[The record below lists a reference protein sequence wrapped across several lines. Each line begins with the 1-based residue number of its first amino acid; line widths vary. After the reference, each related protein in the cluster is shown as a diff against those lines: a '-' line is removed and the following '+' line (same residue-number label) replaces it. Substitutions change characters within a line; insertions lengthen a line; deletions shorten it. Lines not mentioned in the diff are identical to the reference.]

1 MFRILLV
8 VAWLAVTIYAI
19 ADWARTP
26 EEEMPGRIPRIM
38 WLIIILLTIPSF
50 SLGSVVWLI
59 VRAVN
64 RAEAADGGTGSTAP
78 RPMFPRPS
86 RPSAPAAPPE
96 PLAPDDDPEF
106 LFRLERDIRRRRAA
120 EGGRTRADEGDPGT
134 EPAPDSGNTPD
145 ADGSGPDSDGH
156 TSGANDHIGNDADDG
171 STDSGSTD
179 SGSGGATDSAPG
191 EGTGA
196 HDDAADD
203 VLPTEDS
210 GTGRDDDDDEPG
222 SDSSRR
228 N

>member
-64 RAEAADGGTGSTAP
+64 RAEAAEGGTGSTAP
-78 RPMFPRPS
+78 RPMFPRSS

-120 EGGRTRADEGDPGT
+120 EVGRTPTNESGPAAGPGPVT
-134 EPAPDSGNTPD
+134 GSNTPD
-145 ADGSGPDSDGH
+145 GDGSGSRGPDGESH
-156 TSGANDHIGNDADDG
+156 
-171 STDSGSTD
+171 DSGSEGT
-179 SGSGGATDSAPG
+179 TDSAPG

-196 HDDAADD
+196 HDDAGDD
-203 VLPTEDS
+203 ILPTEDP
-210 GTGRDDDDDEPG
+210 GTGRDDDDDDDEPG